1 MGKFGKEFNSDECK
15 PGGQHDKNAVV
26 TWNYETTAVLA

>member
-15 PGGQHDKNAVV
+15 LGEQHDKNAVG
-26 TWNYETTAVLA
+26 TWNYEPTAVLA